1 MHGGRTRLRQELE
14 KQRLEQE
21 RRRDEEEIMKRR
33 EMAGIQQ
40 SSSIDV
46 PPSMTTQSPVSV
58 EVPHT
63 VLEVRRCGWV
73 LDRITP
79 YPPPPAE
86 VCVCNVNYPVLLHV
100 VIYIIV

>member
-21 RRRDEEEIMKRR
+21 RRRDDEERMKRR

-46 PPSMTTQSPVSV
+46 PPAMTTQSPVSV

-63 VLEVRRCGWV
+63 VLEVRRCGWA
-73 LDRITP
+73 LNRIKNH
-79 YPPPPAE
+79 AE
-86 VCVCNVNYPVLLHV
+86 VHV
-100 VIYIIV
+100 YLVSCPDPTLSRGKGSGDH